1 METATNPG
9 AAPQAEINELMKPD
23 EYLESLRDA
32 RNVYLY
38 GEKVKDVTT
47 HPAFRNSAR
56 MVARLY
62 DALHDP
68 KRKDKLLVPTDTG
81 NGGFTHAYFKAPKTT
96 AELVA
101 GRD

>member
-1 METATNPG
+1 MQTTVESRRC
-9 AAPQAEINELMKPD
+9 AAGRGINDLLTPD

-56 MVARLY
+56 SVAHLSARSRSGAARPA
-62 DALHDP
+62 D
-68 KRKDKLLVPTDTG
+68 
-81 NGGFTHAYFKAPKTT
+81 GGQ
-96 AELVA
+96 
-101 GRD
+101 